1 MPRRPDRRFRDCL
14 LTEQPQSSDTNE
26 HTITWDTPGLPAD
39 PGLPAVAPQHADAN
53 RVAPHPRRKAS
64 GQLGATAPRSPAD
77 PVDGDDDVDLQL
89 ALYESMLQQTNGTI
103 SREEE
108 KCRVE
113 NAKLK
118 YGFVHS
124 RLRLFKS
131 EPVVDILLR
140 CIEWE
145 CTSRFEQN
153 GTQPVVR
160 NKNEII
166 NWITNQSPALHILL
180 ELDLLR
186 S

>member
-39 PGLPAVAPQHADAN
+39 P
-53 RVAPHPRRKAS
+53 
-64 GQLGATAPRSPAD
+64 
-77 PVDGDDDVDLQL
+77 VDGDDDVDLQL
-89 ALYESMLQQTNGTI
+89 AIYESMLQQTNGTI

-145 CTSRFEQN
+145 CMSRFEQN
-153 GTQPVVR
+153 GAQPVVN

-166 NWITNQSPALHILL
+166 NWITNQSSALHVLL
-180 ELDLLR
+180 ELDLLHP
-186 S
+186 